1 MGIRKAEIGALKF
14 PTPKAYEFLEMII
27 YVHEGKFTLLAEISV
42 DDDFEGDVV
51 TIGGKLST
59 LICNEENCIPYDVD
73 LAIDIPVG
81 EKTEKISA
89 KSSLVEQAIK
99 RWPVKPPVRCKFF
112 RNSCG

>member
-1 MGIRKAEIGALKF
+1 M
-14 PTPKAYEFLEMII
+14 
-27 YVHEGKFTLLAEISV
+27 

-73 LAIDIPVG
+73 LAIDIPVD

-99 RWPVKPPVRCKFF
+99 KMARKASLDANFSAIVVGGKVNWKFHILPCLTLIQELF
-112 RNSCG
+112 TFFE